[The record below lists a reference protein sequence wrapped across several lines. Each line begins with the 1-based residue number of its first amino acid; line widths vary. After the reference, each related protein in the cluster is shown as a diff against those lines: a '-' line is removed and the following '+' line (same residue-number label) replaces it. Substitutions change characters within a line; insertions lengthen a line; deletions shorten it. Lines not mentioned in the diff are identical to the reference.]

1 MFEEVDEF
9 VQMITQGGHLVG
21 PAVERTVDDEKD
33 WVTEVQKSWPPRLIP
48 VEDGCCVVKLP
59 FHSDQDVA
67 KAFKGLK
74 GGTEGTRLIEVCVA
88 GGGAFGTGEHPTT
101 RMCSAWAYKVTKD
114 LCKRGMEVE
123 LCDYGAGTGLIG
135 LVALAAGENVRVKGV
150 EVDHMAIV
158 AGRKNG
164 ELNGWSRAQFEMYAP
179 PFGAAG
185 GELWERLT
193 GVDAID
199 PIKENVERYEEENG
213 AADIVVANIL
223 AGPLKEVRIDQEQ
236 RMVFSQYN

>member
-1 MFEEVDEF
+1 
-9 VQMITQGGHLVG
+9 
-21 PAVERTVDDEKD
+21 
-33 WVTEVQKSWPPRLIP
+33 
-48 VEDGCCVVKLP
+48 
-59 FHSDQDVA
+59 
-67 KAFKGLK
+67 
-74 GGTEGTRLIEVCVA
+74 
-88 GGGAFGTGEHPTT
+88 
-101 RMCSAWAYKVTKD
+101 MCSAWAYKVTKD

-223 AGPLKEVRIDQEQ
+223 AGPLKEVRIDSREWFSHNTTNYMAYPSWHPRFGHSQ
-236 RMVFSQYN
+236 RTGGGSGFQGSSQRVRRRG